1 MAERGS
7 MGRAALAEYGRIFV
21 SFFKIGLFTFGG
33 GYAMLP
39 LFRQEL
45 IEKRGY
51 ISENELLDYYSIGQC
66 TPGVIAVN
74 VATFT
79 GYKISGVSGACIATL
94 AINLPSLVIIM
105 VLAGILNT
113 LSANPWVAHAFAG
126 IRIGVIAL
134 ILNEVI
140 LLLKKTVGTK
150 FQRGMF
156 IFILILLFAVHL
168 SAVAVVLFAALTGGI
183 KYWKERAR

>member
-1 MAERGS
+1 MS
-7 MGRAALAEYGRIFV
+7 EYIKIFV

-33 GYAMLP
+33 GYAMMP

-51 ISENELLDYYSIGQC
+51 ISENELIDYYSIGQC

-79 GYKISGVSGACIATL
+79 GYKVKAVGGAVTATF
-94 AINLPSLVIIM
+94 AIVLPSLVIIM
-105 VLAGILNT
+105 ALAGALEM
-113 LSANPWVAHAFAG
+113 LSEKAWVAHAFSG

-140 LLLKKTVGTK
+140 NLFKKAVTGR
-150 FQRGMF
+150 FQLA
-156 IFILILLFAVHL
+156 IFLGISAVLFVFGVSAV
-168 SAVAVVLFAALTGGI
+168 VAVVTAAVFGAI
-183 KYWKERAR
+183 KYKLMKAEKK

>member
-1 MAERGS
+1 MS
-7 MGRAALAEYGRIFV
+7 EYWKIFV

-33 GYAMLP
+33 GYAMMP

-45 IEKRGY
+45 IEKHKY
-51 ISENELLDYYSIGQC
+51 INENELIDYYSIGQC

-79 GYKISGVSGACIATL
+79 GYKIKGVLGAATATL
-94 AINLPSLVIIM
+94 AIVLPSLMIIM
-105 VLAGILNT
+105 ALAGILQT
-113 LSANPWVAHAFAG
+113 LSDNQIVAHAFAG

-140 LLLKKTVGTK
+140 HLFKKAVTSRLQMG
-150 FQRGMF
+150 
-156 IFILILLFAVHL
+156 IFAAILVVLLFGGVSAIMAVIMAA
-168 SAVAVVLFAALTGGI
+168 SVGVVRYLRL
-183 KYWKERAR
+183 K

>member
-1 MAERGS
+1 MS
-7 MGRAALAEYGRIFV
+7 EYRKIFV

-33 GYAMLP
+33 GYAMMP

-45 IEKRGY
+45 IDKHKY
-51 ISENELLDYYSIGQC
+51 IMENELIDYYSIGQC

-79 GYKISGVSGACIATL
+79 GYKIKGVLGAVTATF
-94 AINLPSLVIIM
+94 AIVLPSLLIIM
-105 VLAGILNT
+105 ALAGILQT
-113 LSANPWVAHAFAG
+113 LSDNQIVAHAFAG

-140 LLLKKTVGTK
+140 HLFKKAVTSRLQLG
-150 FQRGMF
+150 
-156 IFILILLFAVHL
+156 IFVIILAALLFGGVSAIMAVIM
-168 SAVAVVLFAALTGGI
+168 AASVGI
-183 KYWKERAR
+183 VRYLRVK

>member
-1 MAERGS
+1 MS
-7 MGRAALAEYGRIFV
+7 EYWKIFV

-33 GYAMLP
+33 GYAMMP

-45 IEKRGY
+45 INKRGY
-51 ISENELLDYYSIGQC
+51 INEDELIDFYSIGQC

-79 GYKISGVSGACIATL
+79 GYKIKKTGGAATATF
-94 AINLPSLVIIM
+94 AIVLPSLVIIM
-105 VLAGILNT
+105 ALAGV
-113 LSANPWVAHAFAG
+113 LSVLSDNQIVGHAFSG

-140 LLLKKTVGTK
+140 VLFKKAVCTK
-150 FQRGMF
+150 FQMG
-156 IFILILLFAVHL
+156 IFAVVLLLLFWFKL
-168 SAVAVVLFAALTGGI
+168 SAVAVVLLAAAAGAI
-183 KYWKERAR
+183 KYARRR